1 MLSLMCTRRR
11 IRPRPHSPSPWLRC
25 SLGRPPRSEDDE
37 DDLVL
42 LRRTMKIEEA
52 QVALLCR
59 ERIFAVA
66 ARCSSLT
73 FDRCC
78 FSLLSPCPF
87 GILLLLVRPCCV
99 PPSAVRWAPAVVR
112 SLSRET
118 FLLIQADN
126 PQVRL
131 HCGRRGEKRLRER
144 CCPLS
149 PLPPPHRRNLGGGG
163 GGGSWLGLLSRSV
176 LRKRK
181 FGLSRETA
189 QQKYLG

>member
-1 MLSLMCTRRR
+1 MLSLMCIRRR

-37 DDLVL
+37 DELV

-52 QVALLCR
+52 QGARLCR

-87 GILLLLVRPCCV
+87 GILLLVRPCCV
-99 PPSAVRWAPAVVR
+99 PPLRASLGAAVRSFAIQGDFPLNSGRQSPGSTPLWAARGKETQRALLPAPP
-112 SLSRET
+112 SSSQE
-118 FLLIQADN
+118 F
-126 PQVRL
+126 
-131 HCGRRGEKRLRER
+131 GWGEEEA
-144 CCPLS
+144 
-149 PLPPPHRRNLGGGG
+149 
-163 GGGSWLGLLSRSV
+163 LGLLSRSV

>member
-1 MLSLMCTRRR
+1 
-11 IRPRPHSPSPWLRC
+11 
-25 SLGRPPRSEDDE
+25 
-37 DDLVL
+37 
-42 LRRTMKIEEA
+42 MKIEEA

-87 GILLLLVRPCCV
+87 GILLLLVRPCWV
-99 PPSAVRWAPAVVR
+99 PPSALRWAPPFVR

-131 HCGRRGEKRLRER
+131 HCGRRGEKRLGER

-149 PLPPPHRRNLGGGG
+149 PAAPPLLIAGIWVGG
-163 GGGSWLGLLSRSV
+163 GGGSWAPLEVRPPEEKIWALEGDSSTEVPGVRR
-176 LRKRK
+176 LRPSLPLPE
-181 FGLSRETA
+181 GEVASS
-189 QQKYLG
+189 

>member
-1 MLSLMCTRRR
+1 
-11 IRPRPHSPSPWLRC
+11 
-25 SLGRPPRSEDDE
+25 
-37 DDLVL
+37 
-42 LRRTMKIEEA
+42 MKIEEA

-87 GILLLLVRPCCV
+87 GILLLLVRPCWV
-99 PPSAVRWAPAVVR
+99 PPSALRWAPPFVR

-131 HCGRRGEKRLRER
+131 HCGGRGEKRLRER

-149 PLPPPHRRNLGGGG
+149 PLLPPHRRNLGGGG
-163 GGGSWLGLLSRSV
+163 RRLLGSSRGPSSGRENLGSRGRQLNRSTWGEEAPSFSPFAGGGSRLILSHNE
-176 LRKRK
+176 LHNDD
-181 FGLSRETA
+181 E
-189 QQKYLG
+189 